1 MKCNSCSEDVPAKFA
16 YAISINACPLCGGA
30 IVDPEVKVILNELEA
45 CLNKAKDHM
54 EQMEDWLFTNFQLR
68 KIKENEV
75 VIDKDELPATVRDE
89 ERQGRGKGIN
99 VRRSGDDDTDEDGIG
114 SNKLSP
120 KRAID
125 IIRGRAGSGLADPSE
140 FVGTDDEGNEIDL
153 EAEAGE
159 GLDRNEVDQMAN
171 LFGDGMHSDPKENAR
186 HDAHLQKLKN
196 LQRR

>member
-16 YAISINACPLCGGA
+16 YAISMNACPLCGGN
-30 IVDPEVKVILNELEA
+30 IVDPNVQIIINDLKAV
-45 CLNKAKDHM
+45 LNKANDHM
-54 EQMEDWLFTNFQLR
+54 DQIEDWLFTNFQLR
-68 KIKENEV
+68 KIKDNEV

-89 ERQGRGKGIN
+89 ERQGRGKGIS
-99 VRRSGDDDTDEDGIG
+99 VRRSGEDGNDEDGVS

-125 IIRGRAGSGLADPSE
+125 IIKGRAGSGLADPSE
-140 FVGTDDEGNEIDL
+140 YKGVDDEGNEIDL

-171 LFGDGMHSDPKENAR
+171 LFGDGIHSDPKESAR
-186 HDAHLQKLKN
+186 HDAHLQKLKS